1 MKILFLD
8 VAGIAASAE
17 ITTKE
22 QFNSIDFE
30 ELSCYTF
37 RLLNNN
43 NDEIFYYAVNRLLK
57 MKFFPLEIEKNFV
70 TFGENL

>member
-30 ELSCYTF
+30 ELGCYTF

-43 NDEIFYYAVNRLLK
+43 NDEIFFYAVNRLLG
-57 MKFFPLEIEKNFV
+57 MKFFPLEIEKNFI
-70 TFGENL
+70 TFRENL